1 MGSPIVPAGAALQAF
16 RPPQT
21 SAVDSLIWFWLQ
33 CRRPRMM
40 PRSRCRLAILS
51 VASLLAC
58 PHSRAAKPPD
68 DATIIRNI
76 DAAVRARNN
85 HVLSYTVIE
94 HYAVYHH
101 NEQSP
106 PVAQMTVKTLYQKAS
121 GKTYSILAQS
131 GSSIVRK
138 LVLDRLLENEKEIN
152 NPAEIEEWWLT
163 SANYEMK
170 VQPGGPQPMDGH
182 ECYAVSMTPRRSAP
196 NLLRGTMWVD
206 ARDFYTVRIEGVSSK
221 SPSIFTGPTQM
232 MRQYTLVDGYEQA
245 THARAVSNSMFFG
258 RAIITIDYSNYQVQL
273 APDR

>member
-1 MGSPIVPAGAALQAF
+1 
-16 RPPQT
+16 
-21 SAVDSLIWFWLQ
+21 
-33 CRRPRMM
+33 MM
-40 PRSRCRLAILS
+40 PRSRCRAAILF

-58 PHSRAAKPPD
+58 PHSRAAEPPD

-76 DAAVRARNN
+76 DAAILARFD

-101 NEQSP
+101 SEQTR

-121 GKTYSILAQS
+121 GKTYTVLAQS
-131 GSSIVRK
+131 GSSMVRK
-138 LVLDRLLENEKEIN
+138 MVLDRLLENEKKIN
-152 NPAEIEEWWLT
+152 DPADIKEWWFT

-170 VQPGGPQPMDGH
+170 VQPGGPQPIDGH
-182 ECYAVSMTPRRSAP
+182 QCYVVSMTPRRSAP

-206 ARDFYTVRIEGVSSK
+206 AKDFYTVRIEGVSSK

-232 MRQYTLVDGYEQA
+232 MRQYALVAGYEQA
-245 THARAVSNSMFFG
+245 THARAVSNSVFFG

-273 APDR
+273 APNPYSGSPSGGERNHGR